1 MDNVLALS
9 QTYLNSFTFSIINS
23 LCIISGKAA
32 KEEKPSSKKKHRKVS
47 VVIDSTT
54 PPFPSLGF
62 IPICKNT
69 RHELWPWGCYNLTSS
84 IMNNDVGKQERYSG
98 RVYLS
103 TVHAQTSHALI
114 HITHTYITL
123 HYITYIP
130 WTTKHSRKLCKTIL
144 AMHKLLVGFDRNSHC
159 VQELHKNYTRAA
171 LIYILKCTSDRGF

>member
-123 HYITYIP
+123 HYITYIREREGAMYLYTLNKQP
-130 WTTKHSRKLCKTIL
+130 SDDRITTVCERYATTIRQ
-144 AMHKLLVGFDRNSHC
+144 V
-159 VQELHKNYTRAA
+159 
-171 LIYILKCTSDRGF
+171 